1 MKKIIKLMLKVI
13 RIFQKKKKADVD
25 AWYVDYTSHDSYDG
39 DRKNKK

>member
-13 RIFQKKKKADVD
+13 RIFKKKKKADVD
-25 AWYVDYTSHDSYDG
+25 AWYADYASLDSYDG